1 MTKFLSACVFF
12 LIFVMSACSSD
23 DPAAVTPDP
32 EPGTIVTTAKFSI
45 NSCDDIHYYGKL
57 ERAVVLGT
65 ENYFLVNVNVS
76 TPGTYSFKTD
86 ETNGYYFIA
95 EGEFTSTGPQE
106 LRFVGKGT
114 PTAAQEDDVILKF
127 GNATCGQK
135 VTVFEQNASNPAATV
150 IIVTGKPFMSDYYY
164 TYAFNGLGEQLW
176 SVLGFS
182 STPAVSGDFAYM
194 ISDNEVYA
202 RNILTGAISWNT
214 SLGQTLQSNPITME
228 GDNLYVTGNGKL
240 ISIARTTGQV
250 NWTYTF
256 GTTNYA
262 MWAPSVS
269 NGKVFAA
276 YTKDLHCLDLAGNLI
291 WTYTMTNTIRSN
303 PAVYN
308 DVVYVGND
316 GGTLSAINISDKTLR
331 WSSDIGITGEESPTI
346 DNGKVYVQGSTK
358 VFCLDADTGST
369 IWTYSIEF
377 ETTSSWSSPTVAN
390 GIVYVAGFGKGV
402 LALDANTGAKL
413 WNNNAA
419 AETADNAPTVLNN
432 LLIEGGPNGLAAI
445 NATTGTT
452 IWNIAPFTTSSAT
465 PIKFET
471 AAVIYDREKGEIA
484 YPSTSGHKQ

>member
-1 MTKFLSACVFF
+1 
-12 LIFVMSACSSD
+12 MS
-23 DPAAVTPDP
+23 
-32 EPGTIVTTAKFSI
+32 F
-45 NSCDDIHYYGKL
+45 
-57 ERAVVLGT
+57 
-65 ENYFLVNVNVS
+65 
-76 TPGTYSFKTD
+76 
-86 ETNGYYFIA
+86 
-95 EGEFTSTGPQE
+95 
-106 LRFVGKGT
+106 
-114 PTAAQEDDVILKF
+114 
-127 GNATCGQK
+127 
-135 VTVFEQNASNPAATV
+135 
-150 IIVTGKPFMSDYYY
+150 
-164 TYAFNGLGEQLW
+164 
-176 SVLGFS
+176 
-182 STPAVSGDFAYM
+182 
-194 ISDNEVYA
+194 
-202 RNILTGAISWNT
+202 
-214 SLGQTLQSNPITME
+214 
-228 GDNLYVTGNGKL
+228 
-240 ISIARTTGQV
+240 
-250 NWTYTF
+250 
-256 GTTNYA
+256 
-262 MWAPSVS
+262 
-269 NGKVFAA
+269 
-276 YTKDLHCLDLAGNLI
+276 
-291 WTYTMTNTIRSN
+291 TIRSN

-452 IWNIAPFTTSSAT
+452 IWNIAPFTTSSSAT